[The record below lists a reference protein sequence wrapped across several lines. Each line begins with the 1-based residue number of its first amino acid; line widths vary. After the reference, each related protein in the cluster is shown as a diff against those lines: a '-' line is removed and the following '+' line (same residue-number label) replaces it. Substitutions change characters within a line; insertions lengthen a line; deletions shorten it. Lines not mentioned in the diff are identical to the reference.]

1 VKRLS
6 KTVIKIEGMSC
17 NHCKMAVEKA
27 LKGISGVTDVKVDL
41 DKKEAVVSGS
51 PEKAAMVKAID
62 EAGFK
67 IVV

>member
-1 VKRLS
+1 
-6 KTVIKIEGMSC
+6 
-17 NHCKMAVEKA
+17 MAVEKA